1 MQGKSR
7 YHQSQQQL
15 LSENDMVEAAKKD
28 PKKFEFLYNKYHE
41 QIFRYVYQR
50 MDDQEMAFDITS
62 QVFLKAMTNLHKYQ
76 YRGVPFSSWLYRIA
90 MSEVYQSF
98 KDQKANRTVNV
109 ETSNLSDIADEMD
122 EETTNELKTAL
133 VQLIGELPEQE
144 LQIIEMRY
152 FEKRSYR
159 EIGEILDITENNA
172 KVKAY
177 RIVGKLKKWF
187 QQA

>member
-15 LSENDMVEAAKKD
+15 ANEQSVVEEAKKD
-28 PKKFEFLYNKYHE
+28 PRKFDLLYTKYYE
-41 QIFRYVYQR
+41 QIFRYVHQR
-50 MDDQEMAFDITS
+50 MDDKETAFDVTS

-76 YRGVPFSSWLYRIA
+76 YKGVPFSSWLYRIA
-90 MSEVYQSF
+90 MSEVYQYF
-98 KDQKANRTVNV
+98 KDQKSKRTVNV
-109 ETSNLSDIADEMD
+109 DTSNIEYMIDDMD
-122 EETTNELKTAL
+122 EDSNQEMKELL
-133 VQLIGELPEQE
+133 ISIIGELPEQE

-177 RIVGKLKKWF
+177 RIVGKLKKIIP
-187 QQA
+187 AR